1 MNEKTMRNISGMAV
15 ALPLLLLACH
25 PGEEPG
31 DVSGHADVLTVIRA
45 HGGAAVMI
53 ALVHPPGFGDPA
65 GDGDAIR
72 GEIARM
78 QEGVLAA
85 LDSADFRL
93 RQRFASIPAMAG
105 TLRTEQGLRV
115 LLAHPYVRRVD
126 LDPSGG
132 GTARPPG
139 G

>member
-1 MNEKTMRNISGMAV
+1 MNGETMRLISSVSV

-25 PGEEPG
+25 AGEESDDLYG
-31 DVSGHADVLTVIRA
+31 QADVLTAIRA

-65 GDGDAIR
+65 ADAGEIR
-72 GEIARM
+72 REIARM
-78 QEGVLAA
+78 QEGVLTA
-85 LDSADFRL
+85 LDTADFRL
-93 RQRFASIPAMAG
+93 RQKFTSIPAMAG

-115 LLAHPYVRRVD
+115 LSAHPFVHSVD

-132 GTARPPG
+132 GTA
-139 G
+139 